1 MDSPRVVV
9 INSEMARIHDDKIR
23 EMLCDYAEVIV
34 TDNVDDRKH
43 VNVGTIGHV
52 DCGKSTLS
60 KAIAQA
66 VCGDDGI
73 RRNKSDRKRNRANR
87 WR

>member
-9 INSEMARIHDDKIR
+9 INSEMARLHGDKIR

-34 TDNVDDRKH
+34 SDVWLDELELPKPE
-43 VNVGTIGHV
+43 GSEI
-52 DCGKSTLS
+52 KYMP
-60 KAIAQA
+60 
-66 VCGDDGI
+66 